1 WANYQDEYLDE
12 MIRLEGRGY
21 AAIYSKCGDCE
32 SCDPTFRC
40 EHQTCYGPSLFCQT
54 CIVKRHAVLPMH
66 WIQEWNGTFFERRS
80 LSSLGLVM
88 QLGHPVGYSCSN
100 PARAHK
106 DFVVIDTT
114 GIHNITVNFC
124 LCDGRLEKRQQLM
137 RVCWWPATVRDP
149 QTCAT

>member
-1 WANYQDEYLDE
+1 MDGL
-12 MIRLEGRGY
+12 
-21 AAIYSKCGDCE
+21 
-32 SCDPTFRC
+32 
-40 EHQTCYGPSLFCQT
+40 
-54 CIVKRHAVLPMH
+54 
-66 WIQEWNGTFFERRS
+66 QEWNGTFFERRS

-149 QTCAT
+149 QTCATFAVVRLFRMLNCLGKISAHDFLRSLEFMSNNDGLHPVPVCSVWEL